1 MRRVVSLVV
10 WWALLV
16 CLWALYVG
24 TSARIEILWGLGAA
38 VVGAVAAEVVRS
50 QGLFRF
56 RVDPRWIL
64 RAWKTLPQIVFDF
77 GLIVWELV
85 RALAHGRR
93 VSGAYVA
100 VPFPAGNPAL
110 GVDRWRRAFS
120 ATVGTMTPN
129 GIVVDIDPDTD
140 LALMHSI
147 RPDVSTG
154 HQVL

>member
-1 MRRVVSLVV
+1 MRRIVSLVV

-16 CLWALYVG
+16 CLWTLYVG
-24 TSARIEILWGLGAA
+24 TTARIEILFGLGAA
-38 VVGAVAAEVVRS
+38 AVGAIAADVIRS

-56 RVDPRWIL
+56 RADRRWLL
-64 RAWKTLPQIVFDF
+64 RCWKIPHQIAFDF
-77 GLIVWELV
+77 GLVCWELV

-100 VPFPAGNPAL
+100 VPFPAGNPAR
-110 GVDRWRRAFS
+110 GVDRWRRAY
-120 ATVGTMTPN
+120 ATTLGTMTPN
-129 GIVVDIDPDTD
+129 GIVVDIDPETD

>member
-16 CLWALYVG
+16 CLWALYAG
-24 TSARIEILWGLGAA
+24 TTTRIEILAGLGAA
-38 VVGAVAAEVVRS
+38 AIGAAAADVVRS
-50 QGLFRF
+50 QNLFRF
-56 RVDPRWIL
+56 EIDKPWL
-64 RAWKTLPQIVFDF
+64 PRAWKTLPQIVFDF
-77 GLIVWELV
+77 GLVTWELV
-85 RALAHGRR
+85 RALAARRR

-110 GVDRWRRAFS
+110 GVHRWRRAY
-120 ATVGTMTPN
+120 ATTLGTMTPN
-129 GIVVDIDPDTD
+129 GIVVDIDPETD

-147 RPDVSTG
+147 RPDVATG